1 MHGLSFEVAPP
12 HVLVSASF
20 LESHLKM
27 LKMAAEEQVENYVA
41 DVINRG
47 SMEAK
52 VRLGDK
58 QHREIAEIRV
68 RVWAVKSM

>member
-1 MHGLSFEVAPP
+1 
-12 HVLVSASF
+12 
-20 LESHLKM
+20 M